1 LEVAYPSSA
10 ESRGVASSPGSGEG
24 SAEGGSSDLS
34 SPEGELLIV
43 QHYAEGSGS
52 GRGVLTPSP
61 GGEEDDGV
69 SEVEIEMG
77 RAERGRAV
85 EVLRK
90 TESEGTLG
98 SSHGSSGS
106 LGGGGREG
114 ASASRR

>member
-1 LEVAYPSSA
+1 
-10 ESRGVASSPGSGEG
+10 
-24 SAEGGSSDLS
+24 
-34 SPEGELLIV
+34 
-43 QHYAEGSGS
+43 
-52 GRGVLTPSP
+52 
-61 GGEEDDGV
+61 V